1 MSMENRIERLQQRKD
16 AIDTRLTEGYSE
28 DVTKFVIKSWDNL
41 KTFRERAK
49 QHYLEL
55 AKKELDA
62 AEEFEKKGDK
72 FSGMV
77 HSFNAGT
84 YLTMAELA

>member
-1 MSMENRIERLQQRKD
+1 MQR
-16 AIDTRLTEGYSE
+16 AG
-28 DVTKFVIKSWDNL
+28 DNL
-41 KTFRERAK
+41 AYRKRR
-49 QHYLEL
+49 YLDL

>member
-1 MSMENRIERLQQRKD
+1 MSIDNTLESLQQRKD
-16 AIDTRLTEGYSE
+16 AIDARLTEGYSE
-28 DVTKFVIKSWDNL
+28 DVTKLVIQSRDNL

-49 QHYLEL
+49 QHYLDL
-55 AKKELDA
+55 AKKELDT
-62 AEEFEKKGDK
+62 AEEFEKNGDK

-84 YLTMAELA
+84 YLTMAELT

>member
-1 MSMENRIERLQQRKD
+1 MSVDNTLESLQLRKD

-28 DVTKFVIKSWDNL
+28 DVTKLVIQSRDNL
-41 KTFRERAK
+41 KSFRERAK
-49 QHYLEL
+49 QQYLEL

-62 AEEFEKKGDK
+62 AEEFEKKGDN